1 MTWLEDKK
9 KRDEEEARRAEAER
23 EAARAQKEQEQ
34 QEKALQRAHEAAQ
47 ASLRPASEQKVNTAP
62 LVVNMDTQTNK
73 SAARVASRI
82 PDENERD
89 GFLGE
94 YIAHV
99 KKATSPNYQK
109 YAPTISQMREL
120 TDAQMTGGV
129 YADTRA
135 GAA

>member
-1 MTWLEDKK
+1 M
-9 KRDEEEARRAEAER
+9 
-23 EAARAQKEQEQ
+23 
-34 QEKALQRAHEAAQ
+34 
-47 ASLRPASEQKVNTAP
+47 
-62 LVVNMDTQTNK
+62 
-73 SAARVASRI
+73 ASRI
-82 PDENERD
+82 PEENERD

-109 YAPTISQMREL
+109 YAPTLSQMREL
-120 TDAQMTGGV
+120 TDAQVTGGV